1 MTFFLFF
8 RISQNASYHSE
19 SLSKLFSLSI
29 SFYPNSPCSI
39 FFFLSCKKNSALQFC
54 VVFCWLNNGN
64 SIKAPFGKINFYSS
78 SNYMKLID
86 SSVKKA
92 CSLLSLLFLILNF
105 VQWLPFH
112 YLRKG
117 TDVVGKDFKSY
128 IVKLQPSL
136 IQFLYIFYLILSH
149 FSNTWHK

>member
-8 RISQNASYHSE
+8 RISQNASYHSD

-64 SIKAPFGKINFYSS
+64 SIKAPFGKFNFYSS
-78 SNYMKLID
+78 SSYMKLID
-86 SSVKKA
+86 SSVKK
-92 CSLLSLLFLILNF
+92 SMFFFIF
-105 VQWLPFH
+105 VI
-112 YLRKG
+112 
-117 TDVVGKDFKSY
+117 SY
-128 IVKLQPSL
+128 ISFCSMAPFSLYEKRNRCGREGLQKLYCKTSAF
-136 IQFLYIFYLILSH
+136 INSVFIYILSYS
-149 FSNTWHK
+149 FSFLKYMT